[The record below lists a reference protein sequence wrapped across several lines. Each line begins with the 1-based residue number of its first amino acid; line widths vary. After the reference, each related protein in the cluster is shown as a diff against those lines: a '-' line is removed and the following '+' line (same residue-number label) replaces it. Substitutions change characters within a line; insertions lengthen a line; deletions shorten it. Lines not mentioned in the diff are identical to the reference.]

1 MFDSVAR
8 LWQISNM
15 TNSLDYWVVDV
26 FTSRQFEGNPLAV
39 FTNAEALDTSTM
51 QRIAQELNLAETAF
65 LLPST
70 KDGCDFRV
78 RIFTPA
84 TEMVFAGHPT
94 IGSSFV
100 ARNTGFVPQ
109 NATAFV
115 LEELVGPV
123 PVRVEDGDEPFFWL
137 RTPPTSRLKTFGRAE
152 SAHAVG
158 LQENDLIANV
168 PAEVWTAGTPTHF
181 IAVRDK
187 ETVDRAQA
195 DTAGLKALYAKEDR
209 VPITFVFAPV
219 TTGAYSRMFA
229 PHLGI
234 PEDPATG
241 GATGPLGAFMV
252 EYGLAPSSADGTR
265 FISEQGVKM
274 GRRSELHIRLN
285 GDRGKDFIEVGGQV
299 APLTRATMTLR
310 ARSTL
315 QSRV

>member
-1 MFDSVAR
+1 MA
-8 LWQISNM
+8 
-15 TNSLDYWVVDV
+15 NSLDYWVVDV
-26 FTSRQFEGNPLAV
+26 FTNTQLEGNPLAV
-39 FTNAEALDTSTM
+39 FTNAAALDASTM
-51 QRIAQELNLAETAF
+51 QRIAQELNLPETAF

-70 KDGCDFRV
+70 KDGCDLRV

-100 ARNTGFVPQ
+100 ARMTGFVPQ
-109 NATAFV
+109 NATEFV

-123 PVRVEDGDEPFFWL
+123 PVRVEDGDEPYFWL
-137 RTPPTSRLKTFGRAE
+137 RTPPISKLDEVDRVK
-152 SAHAVG
+152 SARAVG
-158 LQENDLIANV
+158 LQEADLVANV
-168 PAEVWTAGTPTHF
+168 PAEVWTAGTPIHF

-195 DTAGLKALYAKEDR
+195 DTAALKALYANEQR
-209 VPITFVFAPV
+209 APVTFVFAAV
-219 TTGAYSRMFA
+219 ATGAYSRMFA

-234 PEDPATG
+234 AEDPATG
-241 GATGPLGAFMV
+241 GATGPLAAFMI
-252 EYGLAPSSADGTR
+252 EYGLAPSTADGAR

-285 GDRGKDFIEVGGQV
+285 GDRGKEFIEVGGQV

-310 ARSTL
+310 TRSTL
-315 QSRV
+315 QSPV